1 MLLSLVLAACASDEP
16 PSPCP
21 QVVAVSDASRLTKFD
36 PGGRDLTDI
45 RFEAELENLQFTC
58 EYEDGMIEGELTVRI
73 AASRGPADANRLARL
88 NYFVAVATLDR
99 RVIAREEFDV
109 AIPFP
114 GNSTRGGVIEELTPR
129 IPLEPGESGSDYTI
143 YVGLDLTSE
152 ELEFNRQSRR

>member
-1 MLLSLVLAACASDEP
+1 LLPLVLAACASDEP
-16 PSPCP
+16 LSSPCP
-21 QVVAVSDASRLTKFD
+21 QVVAVSDAARLTKFG

-45 RFEAELENLQFTC
+45 RFEVELEDLQFTC
-58 EYEDGMIEGELTVRI
+58 EYEDGTIEGDLTVRI
-73 AASRGPADANRLARL
+73 VASRGPADANRLAQF

-114 GNSTRGGVIEELTPR
+114 GNTTRGGVIEELTPR

-143 YVGLDLTSE
+143 YVGLELTSE